1 MARRKKAR
9 RRAPKRQQVPAPQAG
24 PQLPPAAESPLP
36 ASPSSDTRS
45 GDELKELEAQLR
57 RDELEDAPPAPV
69 PAAVTAADVQFSD
82 AVHGAAA
89 HPEAI
94 DLPPADFMRNMAK
107 TVFAIAAL
115 RYGPHWELSERE
127 AGMIGE
133 ASAPL
138 GARMLSHVEG
148 IWVELGVVAVVLF
161 PIVEPRIRK
170 EAELARARAG
180 APAA

>member
-1 MARRKKAR
+1 
-9 RRAPKRQQVPAPQAG
+9 
-24 PQLPPAAESPLP
+24 
-36 ASPSSDTRS
+36 
-45 GDELKELEAQLR
+45 
-57 RDELEDAPPAPV
+57 
-69 PAAVTAADVQFSD
+69 VQFSD
-82 AVHGAAA
+82 AVHGVAA

-107 TVFAIAAL
+107 TVFAIVAL

-170 EAELARARAG
+170 EVELAKARAE